1 MVSYSFSVS
10 FKIKNFSNPGNGSI
24 SFKLPI
30 HKSQHLSSIFS
41 IPLSSIEEPISHS
54 NFPGEIE
61 CSSDYVYTHYCK
73 TKQHPLIPIGFLAI
87 MLCSTAM
94 STFDFYTKLFN
105 RLLPSGTFPDD
116 WKLSSITPVF
126 KPGDPSLVP
135 NYCPIS
141 FHCHPNYI
149 IHLKVFCTVPTIT

>member
-1 MVSYSFSVS
+1 MVSYSLSVS

-73 TKQHPLIPIGFLAI
+73 TKQCPLIPIRFLAI
-87 MLCSTAM
+87 VLCSTPCLHLTSIQNC
-94 STFDFYTKLFN
+94 STDYSPQAPFPMTGSCPALLQLLNLVTHPWSPITVLF
-105 RLLPSGTFPDD
+105 PS
-116 WKLSSITPVF
+116 IA
-126 KPGDPSLVP
+126 
-135 NYCPIS
+135 IQ
-141 FHCHPNYI
+141 I
-149 IHLKVFCTVPTIT
+149 I